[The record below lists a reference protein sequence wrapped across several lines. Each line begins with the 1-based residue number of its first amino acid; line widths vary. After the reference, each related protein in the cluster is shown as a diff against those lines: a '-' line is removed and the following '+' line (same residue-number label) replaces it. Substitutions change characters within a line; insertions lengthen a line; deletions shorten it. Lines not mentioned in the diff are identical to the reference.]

1 MKKLFTILL
10 AITMAASLLT
20 GCGGQAA
27 TSPNPESTSTPVS
40 SSDTESSKVPDEAP
54 NDAPV
59 DDDKFAAQIYFNGST
74 SLSPIIASIAQTFTD
89 EYVTWDKADSSFP
102 DDNISIY
109 VAAGGS
115 GVGVKAVV
123 EGTTDFGMLA
133 RDVKDGEKESIPDYH
148 EYIVAKDAL
157 TISVNKENPVAEL
170 MEDISTDLAR
180 QIFAG
185 ELKFWDEVDP
195 SLPHEEIVVV
205 IRDLSGGA
213 YEVFQ
218 KNVMGETQISADAIQ
233 SPSMGALAT
242 KIVENKW
249 AIGYAGYGVYNKNKE
264 NLHAFKVDGVE
275 PSEENIVSG
284 EYKIQRPVL
293 FIQSGEPTP
302 AQQKFIDYI
311 YSDIGTKAI
320 TDNGYIPSK

>member
-1 MKKLFTILL
+1 MKKLFTTLCGCV
-10 AITMAASLLT
+10 MAASLLA
-20 GCGGQAA
+20 GCGGAA
-27 TSPNPESTSTPVS
+27 SSAVPESS
-40 SSDTESSKVPDEAP
+40 SVPSSAESSQPSSAAESPAVSD
-54 NDAPV
+54 DA
-59 DDDKFAAQIYFNGST
+59 FAAQIYFNGST

-89 EYVTWDKADSSFP
+89 EYVTWDKVDPSFP
-102 DDNISIY
+102 DDHISIY

-133 RDVKDGEKESIPDYH
+133 RDVKDSEKESIPDYH
-148 EYIVAKDAL
+148 EYMVAKDAL
-157 TISVNKENPVAEL
+157 TISVNKENPIAGI
-170 MEDISTDLAR
+170 MDDISTDLAR

-185 ELKFWDEVDP
+185 ELKYWDEVES

-284 EYKIQRPVL
+284 DYKIQRPVL
-293 FIQSGEPTP
+293 FIKSGEPTP
-302 AQQKFIDYI
+302 AQQAFIDYI
-311 YSDIGTKAI
+311 YSDIGTKAVA
-320 TDNGYIPSK
+320 DNGYIPSK